1 MRKKQT
7 NRYIKTNFTL
17 NLPCR
22 IKRLTMW
29 LKKFFVVLFSLF
41 LFSNAFGKDF
51 KKVEPSY
58 KSMCISYLRTAKEMR
73 KSPLVTKFASNPEY
87 KNQLNLV
94 DQNISQAQESLS
106 QNQFEA
112 CYYRSVSAILLM
124 KSLSNIQKA
133 KKHENP
139 TFGR

>member
-1 MRKKQT
+1 MA
-7 NRYIKTNFTL
+7 F
-17 NLPCR
+17 
-22 IKRLTMW
+22 
-29 LKKFFVVLFSLF
+29 FSLF
-41 LFSNAFGKDF
+41 FLSNAFAKDF

-58 KSMCISYLRTAKEMR
+58 KSMCVSYLHTAKEMR
-73 KSPLVTKFASNPEY
+73 KSPLVTKFARNPEY

-106 QNQFEA
+106 NEQFEA
-112 CYYRSVSAILLM
+112 CYYRAVSTILLM

-139 TFGR
+139 AVGR

>member
-1 MRKKQT
+1 MSLK
-7 NRYIKTNFTL
+7 NFL
-17 NLPCR
+17 V
-22 IKRLTMW
+22 I
-29 LKKFFVVLFSLF
+29 LFIGVF
-41 LFSNAFGKDF
+41 FSNAFGKDF
-51 KKVEPSY
+51 KKIEPSY
-58 KSMCISYLRTAKEMR
+58 KSMCTSYLNTAKEMR
-73 KSPLVTKFASNPEY
+73 KSPLVTKFAQNPEY

-106 QNQFEA
+106 SGQFEA

-133 KKHENP
+133 KNHESS